1 MLTKEERKSIISHI
15 RYAKSTVKE
24 MDTMSMFHPIDE
36 TCWRAAVV
44 YDCVAMNIA
53 LGLPKNKDRLLK
65 GDIDIIT
72 ASLIKYG
79 ISEGTAKK
87 VCEYFNS
94 SAEVKRDI
102 DYGKLSGK
110 RIRREECMEFT
121 RAVKKYCTH
130 ELHITR
136 KEYKDELIE
145 AIESGDEK
153 YLSA

>member
-1 MLTKEERKSIISHI
+1 MLTQEERKNIIAHI
-15 RYAKSTVKE
+15 RYAKSIVKE
-24 MDTMSMFHPIDE
+24 IDAVSMYRMVDE
-36 TCWRAAVV
+36 TCWRDAVV

-53 LGLPKNKDRLLK
+53 LGLPKGEDRLLK

-72 ASLIKYG
+72 ASLYKYG
-79 ISEGTAKK
+79 LSESTGKK

-94 SAEVKRDI
+94 TKDIKRDI
-102 DYGKLSGK
+102 DYGCLSSK

-136 KEYKDELIE
+136 KEYKEELLE
-145 AIESGDEK
+145 AIESGDEQF
-153 YLSA
+153 LTA